1 MSAKLE
7 RIYWLYQQL
16 KGNRYPSRTGYC
28 RRYEVAASSFKRDL
42 EFLRHRLLAPIA
54 YDRRHNGYR
63 LTEESFEL
71 PSYWFNPPALLF
83 LAAACNQLRHLE
95 GGSFGGLAEKIEN
108 LLRLHHS
115 EMPAMVSCESV
126 GWVPCRGDHLDIL
139 LEAMLDR
146 RLISLVYHV
155 GHSDRINHDSP
166 RKVEPYRLHH
176 YMGSWYL
183 VGYCHQRR
191 EARIFHAGRIVELKL
206 CQETF
211 ARPRFDVD
219 RHIRQSYGI
228 FKGGREL
235 REITL
240 KFDPYMARF
249 VGGMFWH
256 PEQCGESTPDGGL
269 RLTIPVA
276 DFTEITMRILSFG
289 RHVEVLAPEE
299 LRQRVAEE
307 VGEMG
312 KKTLPGRGNPP
323 KKIV

>member
-16 KGNRYPSRTGYC
+16 KGNRYPSRTWYC
-28 RRYEVAASSFKRDL
+28 RQYEVAASSFKRDL

-63 LTEESFEL
+63 LTDDSFEL

-83 LAAACNQLRHLE
+83 LAATCNQLRHLE
-95 GGSFGGLAEKIEN
+95 GGSFGGLADKIEN

-115 EMPAMVSCESV
+115 EMPA
-126 GWVPCRGDHLDIL
+126 
-139 LEAMLDR
+139 
-146 RLISLVYHV
+146 
-155 GHSDRINHDSP
+155 SD
-166 RKVEPYRLHH
+166 
-176 YMGSWYL
+176 
-183 VGYCHQRR
+183 
-191 EARIFHAGRIVELKL
+191 
-206 CQETF
+206 ETF
-211 ARPRFDVD
+211 TAPRFDVD

-228 FKGGREL
+228 FKGGRQL
-235 REITL
+235 RQVTL
-240 KFDPYMARF
+240 QFDPHMARL

-256 PEQCGESTPDGGL
+256 PEQQGESTPDGGL

-299 LRQRVAEE
+299 LRWRVAEE

-312 KKTLPGRGNPP
+312 KKTIPAGETNP
-323 KKIV
+323 KKHNQDN